1 MTWTAFLFI
10 LISVF
15 LHAGWNLLLK
25 EHKPSLAFC
34 LLLSSSALLC
44 MSPFIFLCP
53 LPRMGLPWKFWAFLG
68 GSVVGELL
76 YTSSLAHGY
85 KLFDFSLFYPLARAL
100 PVVMLAIGS
109 FFLPL
114 GRQRPGTWALIG
126 MGVLFFG
133 CLCMA
138 SRSKN
143 KRADDAPERPF
154 WLLWVWAL
162 IGATGTCLYTG
173 FDHAATNLV
182 KDSGVVVW
190 GLMPSC
196 AYFCLV
202 EVGLVVG
209 NGLIVAF
216 SPEERKAFREIFGKT
231 WTPLVAGFFDALCY
245 SLVLVAYT
253 KATNASMV
261 FAFRQLGLPV
271 GFLAGVFFLHE
282 KARRKK
288 VIGLA
293 AIVAGLLISVLP
305 TGWPDIVLFLWR
317 QSIHEFF

>member
-1 MTWTAFLFI
+1 MTLVAFSLI

-25 EHKPSLAFC
+25 ERKPSLAFC
-34 LLLSSSALLC
+34 FLLSSCALLC

-53 LPRMGLPWKFWAFLG
+53 LPLMGLPWKFWACLG
-68 GSVVGELL
+68 GSIVGELF

-114 GRQRPGTWALIG
+114 GRQRPGIWALIG
-126 MGVLFFG
+126 MGILFFG

-143 KRADDAPERPF
+143 SDASHPP
-154 WLLWVWAL
+154 WQLWLWVL
-162 IGATGTCLYTG
+162 VGATGTCFYTG
-173 FDHAATNLV
+173 FDNGATNLV
-182 KDSGVVVW
+182 KDSGAVAW
-190 GLMPSC
+190 GLVPAC
-196 AYFCLV
+196 AYFFLV
-202 EVGLVVG
+202 EIGLVVG
-209 NGLIVAF
+209 NGILVMLL
-216 SPEERKAFREIFGKT
+216 PEERRAFKEIFGKT

-245 SLVLVAYT
+245 SLVLIAYT

-282 KARRKK
+282 KAMPRK
-288 VIGLA
+288 VFGLIC
-293 AIVAGLLISVLP
+293 IVAGLLISVL
-305 TGWPDIVLFLWR
+305 
-317 QSIHEFF
+317 

>member
-10 LISVF
+10 LLSVF

-34 LLLSSSALLC
+34 FLLSCCALFC
-44 MSPFIFLCP
+44 MLPCIILCP
-53 LPRMGLPWKFWAFLG
+53 LPMMRLPWKFWACMG
-68 GSVVGELL
+68 GSIVGELL

-100 PVVMLAIGS
+100 PVAMLAVGS

-114 GRQRPGTWALIG
+114 GRQRPGAWALVG
-126 MGVLFFG
+126 MGILFLG

-138 SRSKN
+138 SRN
-143 KRADDAPERPF
+143 KRLGDSPERPAWMLWF
-154 WLLWVWAL
+154 WAV
-162 IGATGTCLYTG
+162 IGATGTCFYTG
-173 FDHAATNLV
+173 FDNAATNLV

-190 GLMPSC
+190 GLLPSC

-202 EVGLVVG
+202 EIGLVVG
-209 NGLIVAF
+209 NGLIVACI
-216 SPEERKAFREIFGKT
+216 PEERKAFREIFGKT

-245 SLVLVAYT
+245 SLVLIAYT

-271 GFLAGVFFLHE
+271 GFLAGVLFLHE
-282 KARRKK
+282 KAKRKK
-288 VIGLA
+288 VIGLT

-305 TGWPDIVLFLWR
+305 ADWPQTVLFLWR
-317 QSIHEFF
+317 QFVHAFF

>member
-1 MTWTAFLFI
+1 MTWEAFLFI
-10 LISVF
+10 LMSVF

-25 EHKPSLAFC
+25 ERKPSLAFC
-34 LLLSSSALLC
+34 FLLSSCALLC
-44 MSPFIFLCP
+44 MLPFIFLCP
-53 LPRMGLPWKFWAFLG
+53 LPLMGLPWKFWAFLG

-109 FFLPL
+109 FFLSL
-114 GRQRPGTWALIG
+114 GRQRPGTWALVG
-126 MGVLFFG
+126 MAVLFFG

-138 SRSKN
+138 SRSKRTDN
-143 KRADDAPERPF
+143 SPERPP
-154 WLLWVWAL
+154 WLLWFWAV
-162 IGATGTCLYTG
+162 IGATGTCFYTG

-182 KDSGVVVW
+182 KDSGVVAW
-190 GLMPSC
+190 GLRSSC

-202 EVGLVVG
+202 EIGLVVG

-216 SPEERKAFREIFGKT
+216 SPEERRAFKEIFGRT

-245 SLVLVAYT
+245 SLVLIAYT
-253 KATNASMV
+253 KSTNASMV

-282 KARRKK
+282 KAKPRK
-288 VIGLA
+288 VLGLIC
-293 AIVAGLLISVLP
+293 IVAGLMISV
-305 TGWPDIVLFLWR
+305 F
-317 QSIHEFF
+317 